1 VPLFLGIEP
10 RNLYNR
16 GQAKKKS
23 PRINAKILGGK
34 ADAVNEAEGSNPGCD
49 KASVE
54 DTTGVEEQGMS
65 AKG

>member
-1 VPLFLGIEP
+1 VIEP

-16 GQAKKKS
+16 GQVKKITKDK
-23 PRINAKILGGK
+23 RRNIGGK
-34 ADAVNEAEGSNPGCD
+34 ANAVIEAEGSNPGHE

-65 AKG
+65 SRG